1 MFAVNDIHIRQAL
14 QTSSSV
20 FIINLEQFS
29 HVIHVLHLL
38 TLNRQFLIGLDDIT
52 KKASQ
57 NEIFFPCNF
66 SIMKICVAIRLAEDG
81 TRMGRIQFQ
90 LSSSFIFFVFVCCFF
105 CYKLTLISL
114 IELKKNLHFYKTL
127 FLQDLTFYT
136 ISIENFF

>member
-29 HVIHVLHLL
+29 HVIHVLHFL
-38 TLNRQFLIGLDDIT
+38 TLNRQFLIGMDDIT

-57 NEIFFPCNF
+57 NKIFFPCNF

-81 TRMGRIQFQ
+81 TRQFQ
-90 LSSSFIFFVFVCCFF
+90 LSSSFLFFVFFLFCFCLSF
-105 CYKLTLISL
+105 FLLQVDFNQPNI
-114 IELKKNLHFYKTL
+114 IEKKIYIFTRLYFYK
-127 FLQDLTFYT
+127 
-136 ISIENFF
+136 I